1 LQKKNIWELY
11 FNDLINVWKSF
22 ILGSKKVCKIKKE
35 MDALISRTASN
46 EELNGFEFYCASFT

>member
-1 LQKKNIWELY
+1 MNIWELY

-35 MDALISRTASN
+35 MDALISITASN